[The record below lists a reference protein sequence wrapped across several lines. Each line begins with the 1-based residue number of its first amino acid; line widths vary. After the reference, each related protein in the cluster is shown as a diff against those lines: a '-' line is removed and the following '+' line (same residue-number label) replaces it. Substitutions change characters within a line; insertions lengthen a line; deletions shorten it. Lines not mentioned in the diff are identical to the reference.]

1 VICLRLRWSG
11 AQELAGSRFLAGDA
25 PTIAD
30 VACCGYLFFL
40 GEGLDIATS
49 DGVAWAE
56 AAGLVPARWPR
67 VHDWLGRIAELPGF
81 RTPQRLFAGHE
92 AVY

>member
-1 VICLRLRWSG
+1 MICLRLRWSG
-11 AQELAGSRFLAGDA
+11 AQELAGSRFLAGGA

-30 VACCGYLFFL
+30 VACCGYLFVL
-40 GEGLDIATS
+40 GEGLDIATP